1 MFILFFFSSRR
12 RHTRCALVTGVQT
25 CALPICRSQL
35 AVSRPGPVFLS
46 GTGETSL
53 RLPSLLPVRRAG
65 RSLMASQ
72 HAGLNGEA
80 DQNRLHWLARRSE
93 ERRVGKECVSTCR
106 SRWSPYH

>member
-1 MFILFFFSSRR
+1 MLRSDVRR
-12 RHTRCALVTGVQT
+12 RSAARDRDAYLRSLKFKKNRSS
-25 CALPICRSQL
+25 ASSRSQL

-80 DQNRLHWLARRSE
+80 DQNRLHWLARLPM
-93 ERRVGKECVSTCR
+93 T
-106 SRWSPYH
+106 SRADRKTVV